1 MALEGFKARIAMLLD
16 EMSARPEDAHEV
28 QERIREQLAEMR
40 GLGLPLPAD
49 LVALERS
56 LEAELERD
64 SHPRPRGRTD
74 PPRDG

>member
-16 EMSARPEDAHEV
+16 EISERPEDAHEV

-40 GLGLPLPAD
+40 AMGMPLPDD

-56 LEAELERD
+56 LEEEVEERARP
-64 SHPRPRGRTD
+64 HPHRP
-74 PPRDG
+74 PPQPA